1 MKIERLFLYCL
12 LAGASLLAACSTEE
26 MTDNQAEALPEGMYP
41 LTFTVTQSEVVA
53 SPQTRVTDSDVDG
66 QHKSSWTAGDQ
77 IKVTVSEGGNVMETT
92 CMLDGSGNITAYN
105 PQLYWETTQ
114 SSKINAWY
122 SNIIGSDATTS
133 NTIYNIQIGYY
144 RLDRRHSRRGREC
157 RCISLMNKSNCL
169 ISRCDIQSESS
180 L

>member
-1 MKIERLFLYCL
+1 MKIERLFIYCL
-12 LAGASLLAACSTEE
+12 LTGTSLLASCGNEE

-41 LTFTVTQSEVVA
+41 LTFTATQGEPVA
-53 SPQTRVTDSDVDG
+53 SPQTRVSDSDVSG
-66 QHKSSWTAGDQ
+66 QYKSSWTAEDP
-77 IKVTVSEGGNVMETT
+77 IKVVVSEGGNGMETT
-92 CMLDGSGNITAYN
+92 CTLDGSGNITASN
-105 PQLYWETTQ
+105 PQLYWKTTQ

-133 NTIYNIQIGYY
+133 STIEYIQIGYY